1 MLENMV
7 AAENSVLIHPQE
19 QAAKIR
25 MEEERQK
32 WNEQIEQQ
40 KQEQLALLKQI
51 EEERARLEADFLKI
65 QKQTCLEEAKKKKE
79 EEEQGQLVQSRGVP
93 STDQQNKVEH
103 ETGNTTVSE
112 TRSHREGS
120 HLQMIRNYQQRLLQ
134 QNR

>member
-1 MLENMV
+1 MLENTV
-7 AAENSVLIHPQE
+7 AAENSVLIHAQE

-32 WNEQIEQQ
+32 WNKQIEQQ

-51 EEERARLEADFLKI
+51 EEERAHLEADFLKI
-65 QKQTCLEEAKKKKE
+65 QMQTCLEEAKKKKK
-79 EEEQGQLVQSRGVP
+79 EEEQGQLVQSQNVP
-93 STDQQNKVEH
+93 STDQQNKVKH
-103 ETGNTTVSE
+103 ETGNTAVSE
-112 TRSHREGS
+112 TRSPIEDS

>member
-1 MLENMV
+1 ILENTV

-32 WNEQIEQQ
+32 WYEQIEQQ

-51 EEERARLEADFLKI
+51 EEERARLETDFLKI
-65 QKQTCLEEAKKKKE
+65 QMQICLEEAIKKKQ
-79 EEEQGQLVQSRGVP
+79 EEEQGQLVHSCSVS
-93 STDQQNKVEH
+93 STDQQSKVEH
-103 ETGNTTVSE
+103 ETGNTALSE
-112 TRSHREGS
+112 TRSPREDS
-120 HLQMIRNYQQRLLQ
+120 HLQMIRSYQQRLLQ

>member
-1 MLENMV
+1 
-7 AAENSVLIHPQE
+7 
-19 QAAKIR
+19 
-25 MEEERQK
+25 
-32 WNEQIEQQ
+32 NEQIEQQ

-65 QKQTCLEEAKKKKE
+65 QMQTCSEEAKKKKE
-79 EEEQGQLVQSRGVP
+79 EEEQSQMLQSHSVP

-112 TRSHREGS
+112 TRSPREGS
-120 HLQMIRNYQQRLLQ
+120 HLQMIRNYQQHLLQ

>member
-1 MLENMV
+1 MLENTV

-25 MEEERQK
+25 MEKERQK
-32 WNEQIEQQ
+32 WNEQIEKQ

-51 EEERARLEADFLKI
+51 EEERARLESDFLKI
-65 QKQTCLEEAKKKKE
+65 QMQTCLEEAKKKKE
-79 EEEQGQLVQSRGVP
+79 EEDQSQLVQSHGVP
-93 STDQQNKVEH
+93 STDQQNEMEH

-112 TRSHREGS
+112 SRSPREGS
-120 HLQMIRNYQQRLLQ
+120 HLQMIRNYQQHLLQ